1 MKWLLRS
8 IAVALCLS
16 ICIISGCSISPD
28 GSDEPDPDDDSSLK
42 TTPTDKMPV
51 NIIQIG
57 DSFDYTF
64 PEFTGRLSGTVTDVR
79 VVRDASDCPPRQW
92 FGEIDTILASATDE
106 NGVWLHFPYEELF
119 TDGGA
124 YDHGCRLLLVDLT
137 LTNVDA
143 ECPVDQGRFDDG
155 GWYRDPYL
163 FMAYSAVSACD
174 LTVLTTASN
183 GPEPGYY
190 TFNTD
195 GFSYMGTSEQ
205 DDPSTKGYEQC
216 AIRIAPG
223 ESVSFTLCYIIP
235 PQFLEDGTTG
245 NARDLSKIWLCVGA
259 VNDLDTGVFI
269 DTQLGEDS
277 P

>member
-16 ICIISGCSISPD
+16 ICIISGCSVSPD
-28 GSDEPDPDDDSSLK
+28 GLDAPDPNADSSLQ
-42 TTPTDKMPV
+42 TIPTDKMPV

-64 PEFTGRLSGTVTDVR
+64 SDFTGRLSGTVTDVR

-92 FGEIDTILASATDE
+92 FDEIDTIFASATDE
-106 NGVWLHFPYEELF
+106 NGVWLYFPYDELF

-124 YDHGCRLLLVDLT
+124 YDHGCRMLLVDLT

-143 ECPVDQGRFDDG
+143 ECPLDQGLFNAG
-155 GWYRDPYL
+155 GWYLDPYL

-174 LTVLTTASN
+174 LTVLTN
-183 GPEPGYY
+183 GSSGPAPGYY
-190 TFNTD
+190 IFSAN
-195 GFSYMGTSEQ
+195 GFSYKGTSEQ
-205 DDPSTKGYEQC
+205 DDPNTKGYEQD

-223 ESVSFTLCYIIP
+223 ESVSFTLCYIID
-235 PQFLEDGTTG
+235 PQFLKDGTTG